1 MGTKRVPKCKEETM
15 RRWLFPA
22 ILALLLV
29 GGITTA
35 VAVGDGWD
43 RHHDEVTRVVSA
55 NGDETIVI
63 HDDHPPFFFPFGIFL
78 FPLVFLFIFALMR
91 AFFWPGRWGR
101 GGPWGYGGG
110 PGGGARAGWLEEWH
124 QRAHAAGGDSKAG
137 GTAETRSE

>member
-1 MGTKRVPKCKEETM
+1 MGTKRVPNCKEETM

-29 GGITTA
+29 GGIATA

-43 RHHDEVTRVVSA
+43 RHHDNEITRVVGA

-78 FPLVFLFIFALMR
+78 FPLGFLFFFALMR
-91 AFFWPGRWGR
+91 AIFWRGGWGR
-101 GGPWGYGGG
+101 GGPWGYGG
-110 PGGGARAGWLEEWH
+110 PGGGAGAGWLEEWH
-124 QRAHAAGGDSKAG
+124 RRAHATGNDA
-137 GTAETRSE
+137 TASGPDAPRSE